1 MIKKHQYS
9 EAAIKLTQPRSDEE
23 WQAQPRDAAVALL
36 YNHKFIKA
44 LFHRLSCSSKQGDRD
59 NNR

>member
-23 WQAQPRDAAVALL
+23 WQAQLRDAAVALL
-36 YNHKFIKA
+36 YNHRFMASIVSQA
-44 LFHRLSCSSKQGDRD
+44 FLQQQAGR
-59 NNR
+59 